1 MRNVYVTLLFIFAV
15 SILTCSYIISRKDKT
30 ELTKAIRNIMI
41 TAPLTMI
48 TYGISVVVLDRQ
60 WAEFMHA
67 VYFTV
72 SDILLISMFVYSLK
86 YTQIYKLRTWQNA
99 ALFGITVLDGVL
111 MMLNVFAD
119 KIFIFRCELMT
130 DSAGSPFYGISE
142 RGAPYNIH
150 RIYIYILVV
159 LCVVPLVLKIFRSPG
174 MYRKKFWLTLL
185 CLMVIIALNV
195 LYILLDNIN
204 IDFSVL
210 SYGLMA
216 VAIYYFNVI
225 YVPQGLVEGLLSSS
239 IKNMD
244 DAVICYDIDGNCI
257 YANSVAYTFFKTTQ
271 TAPLNEYL
279 REWLDGRKLS
289 ETQDAEWKESRGN
302 GESREYYAMQFKRLC
317 DNDASCVG
325 CFFKFHDETED
336 VKKLEAERFR
346 ATRDRLTKIY
356 NREHFYDMVN
366 EAVSKAPAGEY
377 CMICSD
383 IKDFKMVN
391 DVFGINVGDEI
402 LISIANTMKELAGEG
417 SVYGR
422 LSGDRFALC
431 MPRKRFS
438 KETFATHVRNLSRL
452 LGGSTYRL
460 HVHIGVYD
468 IVDKDIEPSVMC
480 DRAFMA
486 IATIKSSFTNMIAF
500 YNDDIRVATL
510 EEQKVTSEFGVALQN
525 GQFCFYLQPQVS
537 VKGRV
542 LGGEALVR
550 WRHPE
555 RGLIPP
561 GEFVPVL
568 ERTGYIC
575 RLDMYTWELA
585 CKKLSEWQNKGYT
598 DYHISVNISP
608 KDFYFTDVYKTFTE
622 LVERHGINP
631 KNLRLEITETAIMS
645 DFKKQI
651 VLIQR
656 LREYGFCVEMD
667 DFGSG
672 YSSLNMLKDMS
683 VDTLKIDMEFL
694 RKTENPERTR
704 TILKMIISL
713 SKQLGMEVITEGV
726 ETQEHVDFLTEIGT
740 DIFQGYYFSRPMPVE
755 EFEEKYF
762 QKSARTVRQ

>member
-1 MRNVYVTLLFIFAV
+1 MRNVYATLLFIFAIA
-15 SILTCSYIISRKDKT
+15 ILICSYIISRKDKT
-30 ELTKAIRNIMI
+30 ELTKAIRNIMVA
-41 TAPLTMI
+41 APFTMI
-48 TYGISVVVLDRQ
+48 AYGIAVVVLDQRF
-60 WAEFMHA
+60 AEFMHA
-67 VYFTV
+67 VYFTI
-72 SDILLISMFVYSLK
+72 SDVLLISMFVYALK
-86 YTQIYKLRTWQNA
+86 YTQIYRLRAWQNMV
-99 ALFGITVLDGVL
+99 LFIITALDGIL
-111 MMLNVFAD
+111 MMLNVFTNN
-119 KIFIFRCELMT
+119 IFIFRCELMH
-130 DSAGSPFYGISE
+130 DSAGSAFYGISE
-142 RGAPYNIH
+142 RGGLYNLH

-159 LCVVPLVLKIFRSPG
+159 LCVVPLVLKIFRSPQ
-174 MYRKKFWLTLL
+174 MYRQKFWLTLL

-195 LYILLDNIN
+195 LYILLDSIN

-244 DAVICYDIDGNCI
+244 DGVICYDIDGNCI
-257 YANSVAYTFFKTTQ
+257 YANSVAYTFFKTVE
-271 TAPLNEYL
+271 TAPFTAYLN
-279 REWLDGRKLS
+279 EWLDGRKLS
-289 ETQDAEWKESRGN
+289 ETEDSEWKESRGK
-302 GESREYYAMQFKRLC
+302 GEATEHYSMQFKRLC
-317 DNDASCVG
+317 DSDTNCVG

-356 NREHFYDMVN
+356 NREYFYETVTD
-366 EAVSKAPAGEY
+366 AVQNAPAGEY

-402 LISIANTMKELAGEG
+402 LVSIANTIKRLAGEG

-431 MPRKRFS
+431 MPRKRFN
-438 KETFATHVRNLSRL
+438 KEIFATEVRNLSHL
-452 LGGSTYRL
+452 LGNSTYRI

-468 IVDKDIEPSVMC
+468 IVDKDIEPSLMC

-500 YNDDIRVATL
+500 YNDDIREATL
-510 EEQKVTSEFGVALQN
+510 EEQKVTGEFSTALHE

-537 VKGRV
+537 VKGKV

-550 WRHPE
+550 WIHPE
-555 RGLIPP
+555 RGMVPP

-575 RLDMYTWELA
+575 RLDMNTWELA
-585 CKKLSEWQNKGYT
+585 CRKLREWQDRGIT

-694 RKTENPERTR
+694 RKTENPERTQ

-726 ETQEHVDFLTEIGT
+726 ETKEHVDFLTEVGT
-740 DIFQGYYFSRPMPVE
+740 DIFQGYYFSKPMPVS
-755 EFEEKYF
+755 EFEERYLN
-762 QKSARTVRQ
+762 VRN